1 MPRGSSSGFGAV
13 LPLFFLSVLPN
24 PLLSAGSG
32 SGKTPLSEAQGCRFF
47 VMVQFRPADALL
59 SPKPGGDQGT
69 LFARH
74 VVQGYV
80 RVCVSYFIL
89 SCVLY
94 LLYFFFSTI
103 HFPPPRG
110 CRCCHLPSRVFVVSS
125 SNPPPCRWPAG
136 GFSHD
141 FSLVLA
147 PVFSSIS
154 TRARLAIV
162 HFL

>member
-94 LLYFFFSTI
+94 LLYFFFFRPYIS
-103 HFPPPRG
+103 PPRG
-110 CRCCHLPSRVFVVSS
+110 AVGVATFHPGYLSFPRLTPRHAAGPREVFRMTS
-125 SNPPPCRWPAG
+125 PLC
-136 GFSHD
+136 
-141 FSLVLA
+141 
-147 PVFSSIS
+147 
-154 TRARLAIV
+154 
-162 HFL
+162 